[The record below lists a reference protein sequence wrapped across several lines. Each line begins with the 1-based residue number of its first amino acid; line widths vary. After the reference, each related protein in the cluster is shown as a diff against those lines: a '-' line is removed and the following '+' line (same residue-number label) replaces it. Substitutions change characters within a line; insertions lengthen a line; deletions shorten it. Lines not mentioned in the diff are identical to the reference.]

1 MIAIDGPAA
10 SGKGT
15 LARRLAEHFNMDYL
29 DTGSLY
35 RAVGMKIIYSGKDP
49 NNMQDALEAAKTI
62 DAEDLANPRLRQ
74 ERIGQAASVIS
85 AFPEVR
91 VALLEFQRE
100 FAKKSI
106 ISGRGAVLDGRDIG
120 TVVCPEADF
129 KFFITATLF
138 ARAKRRHKELEGEGI
153 QVIFESVLEDL
164 RERDERDEKRA
175 VAPLRPADDAYIIDS
190 SKLDASEVFKTSSD
204 LVLKKIDLLP

>member
-1 MIAIDGPAA
+1 M
-10 SGKGT
+10 
-15 LARRLAEHFNMDYL
+15 
-29 DTGSLY
+29 
-35 RAVGMKIIYSGKDP
+35 
-49 NNMQDALEAAKTI
+49 
-62 DAEDLANPRLRQ
+62 
-74 ERIGQAASVIS
+74 
-85 AFPEVR
+85 
-91 VALLEFQRE
+91 ALLEFQRE

-190 SKLDASEVFKTSSD
+190 SKLDASEVFKVAGD
-204 LVLKKIDLLP
+204 LIAKRIAK